1 VAGGLALA
9 REQAVELIQCLAF
22 DLSRL
27 STRVVFE
34 AHEESP
40 PLSGPGL
47 HEPYAPEVGI
57 IAAPFR
63 GLAFGS
69 AAA

>member
-1 VAGGLALA
+1 VASGLALA
-9 REQAVELIQCLAF
+9 GKQAVELVQCLSF
-22 DLSRL
+22 VLSLL

-34 AHEESP
+34 ADEESP

-57 IAAPFR
+57 LAATVRFARKP
-63 GLAFGS
+63 S
-69 AAA
+69 EE